1 MPNPLIP
8 RVSARTLAMVIALA
22 PFCVS
27 AENHPVKSRVPVAAT
42 QLLENSC
49 IDCHADESGEG
60 GFDASV
66 LGADLADP
74 KTLATWQRVFDRVE
88 LGEMPPRDAEEL
100 EPSDRKRFLDAT
112 SQWITS
118 TQLTEFAKLGRVRAR
133 RLTTLQLERTLHDLF
148 SIDIPLA
155 SLAPEDPRVDGFTNI
170 ASAQAMSHFQIES
183 HLNIVDAAL
192 DEAFD
197 RALGEGT
204 PFVKSLNAKQ
214 IARTNPKRRC
224 REPEMLDGKAVVWA
238 SRLIFYGRIQTT
250 TVPKDGWYRMTVTAS
265 AMNKPK
271 DHGVWCTVRTGF
283 CTSGA
288 PLMSWVGAFEATDEP
303 IERTF
308 EAWIPKGQ
316 MFEIRP
322 GDLTLKQGRF
332 AGGQVG
338 AGEGTPQNLAGVAF
352 HQMEIEEIHPGG
364 DRQSVRTHL
373 LGNLKLNKQADS
385 KTGKSKRLQ
394 LDKEVTETE
403 LREQLNR
410 FAHRAF
416 RRPVSKAELQ
426 PYAEILSQG
435 LQNDGDPLEALR
447 ASYRAILCSAR
458 FMYLVEPTSTEL
470 ASSTSSRAPL
480 DDFAIA
486 SRLSYFLTGSMPDAE
501 LFKLAQQKQLRDPE
515 VLISQ
520 VDRLLDGKGQRQFVA
535 DFTSQWLDLVDINFT
550 EPDPKLYPRF
560 DSVVENAMLA
570 ETHRYI
576 ETLLNENASI
586 DKLVHSDFT
595 FVNSRLARFYGI
607 DGIEGDA
614 IRRVKLDK
622 GSSRGGLLAQ
632 GSILKVTANGT
643 TTSPVLRGVW
653 VCDRV
658 LGQPVPPPPESVP
671 AIEPDI
677 RGAKTIRDQLELH
690 RNHTE
695 CASCHSKIDPPGF
708 ALESFDAAGQWRDH
722 YAISGKGNRK
732 GPKVDPSY
740 HLADGRPFEGFN
752 QFRELIANEQKMLAR
767 NFAEKL
773 LVYGTGAPI
782 AFADRDQVE
791 QIVDSTSDDRY
802 GMRSLLN
809 EVVLSPIFLS
819 K

>member
-1 MPNPLIP
+1 
-8 RVSARTLAMVIALA
+8 MVIVLA
-22 PFCVS
+22 PYAVS
-27 AENHPVKSRVPVAAT
+27 AETPSAKSPIPAAAT
-42 QLLENSC
+42 EMLENSC
-49 IDCHADESGEG
+49 VDCHADESGEG
-60 GFDASV
+60 GFDAAA
-66 LGADLADP
+66 LGSDLADP

-88 LGEMPPRDAEEL
+88 SGEMPPSDAEEL
-100 EPSDRKRFLDAT
+100 DPVDRKRFLDAT
-112 SQWITS
+112 DQWITS
-118 TQLTEFAKLGRVRAR
+118 TQLSEFAKFGRVQAR
-133 RLTTLQLERTLHDLF
+133 RLTTLQLERTLHELL

-197 RALGEGT
+197 RALSDDS
-204 PFVKSLNAKQ
+204 PFVKSLTAKQ
-214 IARTNPKRRC
+214 IARTNPNRRC

-238 SRLIFYGRIQTT
+238 SRLIFYGRIQST

-271 DHGVWCTVRTGF
+271 DHGVWCSVRTGF

-288 PLMSWVGAFEATDEP
+288 PLMSWVGSFEATDEP

-308 EAWIPKGQ
+308 EAWVPKGQ

-352 HQMEIEEIHPGG
+352 HQMKVEEIHPGG
-364 DRQSVRTHL
+364 DVDSVRNHL
-373 LGNLKLNKQADS
+373 LGSLKLSKQADS
-385 KTGKSKRLQ
+385 KQADSKNSKSKRLQ
-394 LDKEVTETE
+394 LYKQVTEAE

-416 RRPVSKAELQ
+416 RRPVSKSELQ
-426 PYAEILSQG
+426 PYTTILSQV
-435 LQNDGDPLEALR
+435 LRDVGDPLEALR

-458 FMYLVEPTSTEL
+458 FMYLVEPKPTDSPSNL
-470 ASSTSSRAPL
+470 ASRTPL

-501 LFKLAQQKQLRDPE
+501 LFKLARQQKLRDPE

-520 VDRLLDGKGQRQFVA
+520 VDRLFDGDGQRQFVA

-550 EPDPKLYPRF
+550 EPDPKLYPRY

-576 ETLLNENASI
+576 DTLLSQNASI
-586 DKLVHSDFT
+586 DKLVRSDFT
-595 FVNSRLARFYGI
+595 FLNSRLARFYGI
-607 DGIEGDA
+607 DGIEGDE
-614 IRRVKLDK
+614 IRLVKLDET
-622 GSSRGGLLAQ
+622 SARGGLLSQ
-632 GSILKVTANGT
+632 GAILKVTANGT

-653 VCDRV
+653 VCDRI

-708 ALESFDAAGQWRDH
+708 ALESFDAAGQWRDF
-722 YAISGKGNRK
+722 YAISGRGNRK

-740 HLADGRPFEGFN
+740 QLADGRAFAGFN
-752 QFRELIANEQKMLAR
+752 EFRDLIASERETLAR
-767 NFAEKL
+767 NFVEKL

-782 AFADRDQVE
+782 AFADRAEIE
-791 QIVDSTSDDRY
+791 QIVKSTADDQY

-809 EVVLSPIFLS
+809 AVVLSPIFLS